1 MAATSLS
8 RNEQY
13 AVIVFWSGWRPRQ
26 KPISNSKRYIC
37 STKRCN
43 EGTWPSRKNKRPLTI
58 PFLAHSEFGYNLK
71 KWLTDVIIQHKHRA
85 VEFHVPFDKNLLQIQ
100 SNCCRSSLQHE
111 IFHQTMEH
119 AASYYLHVC
128 LVFLEQYPTCRTT
141 RGHVAS
147 AMSSLQLPGQLHQ
160 IVTFSANSQIYL
172 GRQKYL
178 KITQD
183 LVQQWLR
190 HHHLESI
197 DIDLWQQFIH
207 QEWPNH
213 LTAAKFGVS

>member
-1 MAATSLS
+1 MKYFI
-8 RNEQY
+8 RQ
-13 AVIVFWSGWRPRQ
+13 WSMQP
-26 KPISNSKRYIC
+26 PTTC
-37 STKRCN
+37 TC
-43 EGTWPSRKNKRPLTI
+43 
-58 PFLAHSEFGYNLK
+58 
-71 KWLTDVIIQHKHRA
+71 
-85 VEFHVPFDKNLLQIQ
+85 
-100 SNCCRSSLQHE
+100 
-111 IFHQTMEH
+111 
-119 AASYYLHVC
+119 AS
-128 LVFLEQYPTCRTT
+128 FLEQYPTCRTT

-207 QEWPNH
+207 QEW
-213 LTAAKFGVS
+213 AKSLDCCQIWCLMETHQRHPAKNQRLCPALY